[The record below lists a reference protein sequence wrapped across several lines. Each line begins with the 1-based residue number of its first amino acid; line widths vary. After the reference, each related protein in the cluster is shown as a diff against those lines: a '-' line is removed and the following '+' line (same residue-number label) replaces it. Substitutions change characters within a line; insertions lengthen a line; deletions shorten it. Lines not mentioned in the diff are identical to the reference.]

1 MIMKTK
7 HLLPAMFA
15 VFAAFATSSCTTND
29 DYSEWD
35 DGSKEQKVTFR
46 SVVKELKTRATDSQW
61 ADGDQVG
68 VFMTKANEAVATTNS
83 AVKYIAKEDGQL
95 TPADENQSHFYP
107 KDGSAVDFV
116 AYYPYKDGLTNNVYK
131 VDVSDQT
138 NQPAIDLLYSDNVK
152 AATKETQKPVLV
164 FTHKLSGVKLE
175 VSKDGTIPSLD
186 GLKVTIKGVKTTAD
200 FNLASGE
207 FSAQDGVKDVALKV
221 DGNIATAI
229 LIPEQALADVKV
241 AFELNGKTFEASYP
255 QSELK
260 SGSMH
265 KNKVLISEK
274 NGRIYVEFGNSAIT
288 DWEEVA
294 GDDINVQFGNGETP
308 TPPTPPNPPTP
319 PTGDVVVIF
328 DETFGAGEKKNKNN
342 NFTVE
347 EYKGYTDTHNY
358 THTDVAKQ
366 PGQKYSHA
374 DVRKTPQLDGHAF
387 LPAGT
392 PKYPNKNASYRIS
405 GFKTT
410 DLKELKLSYDI
421 AANSANVDQNIITV
435 TVDGDVKLDI
445 PSAVITTSNKYQRV
459 EVALPDN
466 ITYIQFNS
474 IMETNK
480 VGFRIDNVKIE
491 GKRK

>member
-294 GDDINVQFGNGETP
+294 GDDINVQFGNGDTP
-308 TPPTPPNPPTP
+308 TPPNPPTPPTP

-328 DETFGAGEKKNKNN
+328 EEGFGTPTKKTEKHWYDV
-342 NFTVE
+342 T
-347 EYKGYTDTHNY
+347 EYTGYEGQGKYKYEDPAKPTKPNSFSSASVRMTDHI
-358 THTDVAKQ
+358 K
-366 PGQKYSHA
+366 
-374 DVRKTPQLDGHAF
+374 DGHVWF
-387 LPAGT
+387 
-392 PKYPNKNASYRIS
+392 ASGKLSSLKIS
-405 GFKTT
+405 TFDTSQYT
-410 DLKELKLSYDI
+410 NLKLTYEI
-421 AANSANVDQNIITV
+421 AANKVNANQNAIV
-435 TVDGDVKLDI
+435 VKVDGDKTI
-445 PSAVITTSNKYQRV
+445 EAPSNVMPNANKFQKV
-459 EVALPDN
+459 ELSLPDG
-466 ITYIQFNS
+466 ITFIQFYSAAEKN
-474 IMETNK
+474 TA
-480 VGFRIDNVKIE
+480 GYRIDKVKIE
-491 GKRK
+491 GTKKK

>member
-15 VFAAFATSSCTTND
+15 IFAAFATSSCTTND

-294 GDDINVQFGNGETP
+294 GDDINVQFGNGDT
-308 TPPTPPNPPTP
+308 PTPPNPPTP
-319 PTGDVVVIF
+319 PTPPTGDKKVF
-328 DETFGAGEKKNKNN
+328 YDEDFGDFPNTSDRYEPSKYTFYKDKN
-342 NFTVE
+342 
-347 EYKGYTDTHNY
+347 GYTYSDPLLGSY
-358 THTDVAKQ
+358 TKSAVDI
-366 PGQKYSHA
+366 
-374 DVRKTPQLDGHAF
+374 RKTAKISAHAWI
-387 LPAGT
+387 PA
-392 PKYPNKNASYRIS
+392 NKTGALKIS
-405 GFKTT
+405 GFNTAGYTNLRLIYK
-410 DLKELKLSYDI
+410 I
-421 AANSANVDQNIITV
+421 AANADKVNQNIV
-435 TVDGDVKLDI
+435 EVSVDNKKLDV
-445 PSAVITTSNKYQRV
+445 PSKEIATKNTYQTV
-459 EVALPDN
+459 ELLLPDN
-466 ITYIQFNS
+466 ITFIQFAGMKESN
-474 IMETNK
+474 NA
-480 VGFRIDNVKIE
+480 GYRIDDIIVE
-491 GKRK
+491 GTKK

>member
-1 MIMKTK
+1 MKTK

-308 TPPTPPNPPTP
+308 TPPNPPTP
-319 PTGDVVVIF
+319 PV
-328 DETFGAGEKKNKNN
+328 GEKKVFLNEEFGTPAKVGNYWPK
-342 NFTVE
+342 VH
-347 EYKGYTDTHNY
+347 EYKGYTDTNNY
-358 THTDVAKQ
+358 THSDPLQGT
-366 PGQKYSHA
+366 QKYSSA
-374 DVRKTPQLDGHAF
+374 DVRSTSTINGHLWLASKKNCALKIEGLD
-387 LPAGT
+387 T
-392 PKYPNKNASYRIS
+392 S
-405 GFKTT
+405 GYK
-410 DLKELKLSYDI
+410 DLKLTYSI
-421 AANSANVDQNIITV
+421 AANDVNAEANVIEVSVDNKKIDVPSTNISE
-435 TVDGDVKLDI
+435 K
-445 PSAVITTSNKYQRV
+445 NKYTTI
-459 EVALPDN
+459 ELNLPEN
-466 ITYIQFNS
+466 ITFIQFS
-474 IMETNK
+474 SLETTNK
-480 VGFRIDNVKIE
+480 KGYRIDNIKIE
-491 GKRK
+491 GTKK